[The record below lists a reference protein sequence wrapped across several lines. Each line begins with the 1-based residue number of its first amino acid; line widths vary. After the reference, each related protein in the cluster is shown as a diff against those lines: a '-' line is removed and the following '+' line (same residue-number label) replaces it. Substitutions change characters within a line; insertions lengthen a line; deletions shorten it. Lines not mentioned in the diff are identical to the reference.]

1 MSQAERYAW
10 ISLFAWTFILFLLL
24 TRFTSGVEILGQS
37 LGLSIVEQSA
47 AQLLWIYVSLAL
59 IAIVA
64 ESVIAAVLT
73 ARLGSVGVDKD
84 ERDLAIEAQANLASY
99 WFTAAALN
107 VIVLQVLAN
116 AAYGG
121 SALSQLNLTSAT
133 GMAFALLLVLT
144 LAEIIKRIA
153 VIWNY
158 RAA

>member
-1 MSQAERYAW
+1 MSRAECYAW
-10 ISLFAWTFILFLLL
+10 ISLVAWAAILFFLLA
-24 TRFTSGVEILGQS
+24 RFTTGVEVLGQS
-37 LGLSIVEQSA
+37 LGLTIVEQPA
-47 AQLLWIYVSLAL
+47 ARLLWTYASLAL

-64 ESVIAAVLT
+64 EIVIAAVLA
-73 ARLGSVGVDKD
+73 ARSGSEGVEKD
-84 ERDLAIEAQANLASY
+84 ERDLAIEVRANLASY

-121 SALSQLNLTSAT
+121 SVLSQLNLTSAT

-144 LAEIIKRIA
+144 LAEIVKRIA

>member
-10 ISLFAWTFILFLLL
+10 ISLFAWAFILFLLL

-64 ESVIAAVLT
+64 ESVIAAVLA
-73 ARLGSVGVDKD
+73 ARSGSAGVDKD
-84 ERDLAIEAQANLASY
+84 ERDLAIEARANLASY